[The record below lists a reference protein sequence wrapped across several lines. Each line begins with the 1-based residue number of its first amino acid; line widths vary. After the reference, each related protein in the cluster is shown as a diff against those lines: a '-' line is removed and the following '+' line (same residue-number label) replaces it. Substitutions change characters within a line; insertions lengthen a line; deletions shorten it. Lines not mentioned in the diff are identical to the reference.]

1 MDNKKLADDIVRLVG
16 GEENINDL
24 VHCATR
30 LRFSLKDSKKAER
43 ETLEKH
49 EGVITVVE
57 SGGQFQVVVG
67 SHVANMYAEIAK
79 STSFL
84 NKAAE
89 NSASGQKVSAVSK
102 VFEVISGSFSP
113 LIPAMAGSG
122 MLKALLTVLTMAGWM
137 SDTSDTYMILSAA
150 GNAVFYF
157 LPIFLGVTLGI
168 KLKTNPYVAGTIGAA
183 LMEPSFT
190 GLMDKG
196 TDGSFLGIPVVLM
209 NYSSSVFPIFIAI
222 SIYAVLDRFLKKII
236 LKDLQ
241 VFLVPMLSLMIMVP
255 LSAIAFGPLGTSV
268 GDWIAAGVTWL
279 INVSGILSGMVLG
292 GGMTFMVVLGL
303 HWGFTPIT
311 LQNINNGGDPI
322 EAMAAA
328 AVFAQIGVA
337 LGIFLKAKKDKALRS
352 ISGSSAVTGL
362 LAGVTEP
369 IVYGLILRYKRVIP
383 IVIIAGAI
391 GGAVN
396 GHFGVKYTAY
406 VFHNIFSIPVEKPSG
421 IFVISMILSMGIGLL
436 LTLIFGYESKG
447 KAKTAEAESV
457 VQAESGPQ
465 TVQPEKHAESAA
477 ISIKKEQVH
486 SPLTGKVV
494 PLSAVDDEAFSSGAM
509 GKGLAVLPSEGIV
522 VAPMDG
528 VVTSLFPTGHAL
540 GLTSAAGTDIL
551 IHIGI
556 NTVSL
561 KGKYFK
567 PAVKEG
573 DAVKQGDVLIEFDL
587 EQIQAAGYQTVTP
600 VIVTLTEREVEI
612 FETDQEKIEKNDVL
626 LTLI

>member
-67 SHVANMYAEIAK
+67 SHVANVYAEIAK

-122 MLKALLTVLTMAGWM
+122 MLKALLTVLTMASWM

-436 LTLIFGYESKG
+436 LTLIFGYESKS

>member
-1 MDNKKLADDIVRLVG
+1 MDNRKLADDIVRLVG

-30 LRFSLKDSKKAER
+30 LRFSLKDTKKANR

-67 SHVANMYAEIAK
+67 SHVANVYAEIAK
-79 STSFL
+79 NTSFL
-84 NKAAE
+84 NKNQE
-89 NSASGQKVSAVSK
+89 NSATGQKVSAVSK

-113 LIPAMAGSG
+113 LIPVMAGAG
-122 MLKALLTVLTMAGWM
+122 MLKALLTVLTLAGWL
-137 SDTSDTYMILSAA
+137 SDTSDTYLILSAA

-157 LPIFLGVTLGI
+157 LPIFLGITLGI
-168 KLKTNPYVAGTIGAA
+168 KLKTNPYVAGAIGAA
-183 LMEPSFT
+183 LMEPNFT
-190 GLMDKG
+190 GLLDKG
-196 TDGSFLGIPVVLM
+196 TESSFLGIPVVLM

-222 SIYAVLDRFLKKII
+222 SIYAVLDKFLKKII

-255 LSAIAFGPLGTSV
+255 LSAIAFGPFGTSV
-268 GDWIAAGVTWL
+268 GNWIASGVTWL
-279 INVSGILSGMVLG
+279 IDVSGILSGIVLG

-337 LGIFLKAKKDKALRS
+337 LGIFLRAKKDKSLRS
-352 ISGSSAVTGL
+352 IAGSSSLTGL

-391 GGAVN
+391 GGAIN

-406 VFHNIFSIPVEKPSG
+406 VFHNIFSIPVEKPTG
-421 IFVISMILSMGIGLL
+421 IFVISMILSLGVGLL

-447 KAKTAEAESV
+447 KARTAEVTE
-457 VQAESGPQ
+457 QAEPVLQPAQSEAKSGSSMDIQ
-465 TVQPEKHAESAA
+465 
-477 ISIKKEQVH
+477 KEQIY
-486 SPLTGKVV
+486 SPLAGRVV
-494 PLSAVDDEAFSSGAM
+494 PLSSVTDEAFSSGAM
-509 GKGLAVLPSEGIV
+509 GKGLAIMPGEGVV

-528 VVTSLFPTGHAL
+528 VVTSLFPTGHAI
-540 GLTSAAGTDIL
+540 GITSNAGTDIL

-561 KGKYFK
+561 KGKFFN
-567 PAVKEG
+567 PVVKEG
-573 DAVKQGDVLIEFDL
+573 DVVKQGDVLIEFDI

-600 VIVTLTEREVEI
+600 VIVTLTQKEVEV
-612 FETDQEKIEKNDVL
+612 FETDKASVKRNDVL

>member
-1 MDNKKLADDIVRLVG
+1 MDNKKLAGDIVRLVG

-67 SHVANMYAEIAK
+67 SHVANVYSEIVK
-79 STSFL
+79 NTTFL
-84 NKAAE
+84 NKTASESGE
-89 NSASGQKVSAVSK
+89 NGQKVSAVSK

-122 MLKALLTVLTMAGWM
+122 MLKALLTVLTLVGWL

-157 LPIFLGVTLGI
+157 LPIFLGITLGL
-168 KLKTNPYVAGTIGAA
+168 KLKTNPYVAGAIGAA
-183 LMEPSFT
+183 LMEPNFT
-190 GLMDKG
+190 GLLDKG
-196 TDGSFLGIPVVLM
+196 TESSFLGIPVVLM

-222 SIYAVLDRFLKKII
+222 SIYALLDKLLKKII

-241 VFLVPMLSLMIMVP
+241 IFLVPMISLMIMVP
-255 LSAIAFGPLGTSV
+255 LSAMAFGPFGTTV
-268 GDWIAAGVTWL
+268 GDWIASGVTWL
-279 INVSGILSGMVLG
+279 IDFSGILSGIVLG

-337 LGIFLKAKKDKALRS
+337 LGIFFKAKKDKSLRS
-352 ISGSSAVTGL
+352 IAGSSGITGL

-391 GGAVN
+391 GGAIN

-406 VFHNIFSIPVEKPSG
+406 VFHNIFSIPVEKPTE
-421 IFVISMILSMGIGLL
+421 IFVISMILSLGVGFI
-436 LTLIFGYESKG
+436 LTWIFGYESKG
-447 KAKTAEAESV
+447 KGKAVESAEVTEAE
-457 VQAESGPQ
+457 PQ
-465 TVQPEKHAESAA
+465 TVQLAVASGSAME
-477 ISIKKEQVH
+477 IKKEQIY
-486 SPLTGKVV
+486 SPLTGRVL
-494 PLSAVDDEAFSSGAM
+494 PLSAVPDEAFSTGAM
-509 GKGLAVLPSEGIV
+509 GKGLAIMPGEGVV
-522 VAPMDG
+522 VAPIDG
-528 VVTSLFPTGHAL
+528 VVSSLFPTGHAI
-540 GLTSAAGTDIL
+540 GLTSAAGTEIL
-551 IHIGI
+551 IHVGV
-556 NTVSL
+556 NTVAL
-561 KGKYFK
+561 KGKHFN
-567 PAVKEG
+567 PVIKEG
-573 DAVKQGDVLIEFDL
+573 DVVKQGDLLIEFDI
-587 EQIQAAGYQTVTP
+587 EQIQAAGYQTITP
-600 VIVTLTEREVEI
+600 VIVTLTPQEVEI
-612 FETDQEKIEKNDVL
+612 FETDKKSAQLGDVL

>member
-67 SHVANMYAEIAK
+67 SHVANVYAEIAK

-84 NKAAE
+84 DKAAE

-183 LMEPSFT
+183 LLEPSFT

-222 SIYAVLDRFLKKII
+222 SIYALLDRFLKKII

-255 LSAIAFGPLGTSV
+255 LSAIAFGPFGTSV

-279 INVSGILSGMVLG
+279 INVSGILSGIVLG

-337 LGIFLKAKKDKALRS
+337 LGIFLKSKKDKSLRS

-447 KAKTAEAESV
+447 KAKAAEAESA
-457 VQAESGPQ
+457 VQAESEPQ
-465 TVQPEKHAESAA
+465 TVQPEKNTESAA
-477 ISIKKEQVH
+477 LNMKKEQIH

-494 PLSAVDDEAFSSGAM
+494 PLSAVADKAFASGAM
-509 GKGLAVLPSEGIV
+509 GKGLAILPSEGVV

-528 VVTSLFPTGHAL
+528 VVTSLFPTGHAI

-612 FETDQEKIEKNDVL
+612 FETDQESIEKNDVL